1 MRCSAP
7 VSDKQTAL
15 GPAVACV
22 FPHAQHGLCQVH
34 YFKNVAEPVA
44 DADEALKKT
53 LRQAV
58 RSDLKAVLRPPSP
71 EHTGVLTVTGLL
83 PSLGE
88 ALEIAAPTPDKTAR
102 PPGQRFDR
110 DRRRAGQ
117 HCPRCRATGA
127 LPSDPERPPTFSPGR
142 HRNV

>member
-7 VSDKQTAL
+7 VSDQQTAL
-15 GPAVACV
+15 GPAVASV
-22 FPHAQHGLCQVH
+22 FPHAWHGLCQVH
-34 YFKNVAEPVA
+34 YFKNAAEPVA

-83 PSLGE
+83 PSPVE
-88 ALEIAAPTPDKTAR
+88 APESAAPPSDKTAR
-102 PPGQRFDR
+102 PARP
-110 DRRRAGQ
+110 
-117 HCPRCRATGA
+117 A
-127 LPSDPERPPTFSPGR
+127 LRPRPPPSGTTLSKMSCNGCATF
-142 HRNV
+142 